1 MTEEEQLIL
10 KKLEIDCQ
18 AIKNIEVPEQWKK
31 PDNGPMLTLLAIKD
45 FGPAVV
51 PTLAR
56 LIQTNIDL
64 LRENND
70 VHREHMKSES
80 KMIFFT
86 KALLI
91 LTAVLAFIA
100 IPPAIESL
108 SNLRVFETQ
117 HNQTQITENINRPT
131 QTEQSQKSTK
141 HENGR
146 AIQEIKK

>member
-1 MTEEEQLIL
+1 MTEEEQLLL
-10 KKLEIDCQ
+10 KQLEIDCQ

-51 PTLAR
+51 PTLAK
-56 LIQTNIDL
+56 LILTNIDL
-64 LRENND
+64 LRENNE

-80 KMIFFT
+80 RMLFFT
-86 KALLI
+86 KVLLI

-108 SNLRVFETQ
+108 SNLRVFESKQNT
-117 HNQTQITENINRPT
+117 TQISENTNSSKMEQGYKPT
-131 QTEQSQKSTK
+131 SHANE
-141 HENGR
+141 R
-146 AIQEIKK
+146 VIKK